1 MISVIRIGGSLSE
14 CAAEL
19 FYEEIVIFIVNV
31 FGYCSELIVLF

>member
-1 MISVIRIGGSLSE
+1 MVSISSIDGSLSE
-14 CAAEL
+14 GAAEL